1 MVTVMKQRFTK
12 FTLFF
17 FILNLI
23 VFSSSGSTVSIV
35 LENRAY
41 EGDTNSSGTYNRT
54 FIPQTKE
61 SFVLAA
67 TNATLAVFF
76 DVLEN
81 VKLLK

>member
-1 MVTVMKQRFTK
+1 LQSLRY
-12 FTLFF
+12 
-17 FILNLI
+17 
-23 VFSSSGSTVSIV
+23 FSCSSGSTVSIV